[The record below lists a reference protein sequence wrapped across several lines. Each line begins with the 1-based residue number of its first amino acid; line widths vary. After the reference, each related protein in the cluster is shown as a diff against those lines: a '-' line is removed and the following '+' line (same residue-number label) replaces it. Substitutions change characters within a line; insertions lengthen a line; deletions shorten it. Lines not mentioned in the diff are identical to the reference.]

1 MKRLRCWLRYTFQN
15 LHNNTELAK
24 SPRPQFYDKEV
35 QGQYGNKLSVT
46 GANIWT
52 WLSNDVR
59 ALQLFKRIIT
69 FCIAD
74 ERMQSYFLLHPGSK
88 PALSPLPSGNVA
100 LSVDFL
106 ESFDSSAAEAKVRK
120 SLALYLCHCCDS
132 WTVFLVIPE
141 LFLPVG
147 VKA

>member
-69 FCIAD
+69 FCIVD
-74 ERMQSYFLLHPGSK
+74 ERMQS
-88 PALSPLPSGNVA
+88 
-100 LSVDFL
+100 
-106 ESFDSSAAEAKVRK
+106 
-120 SLALYLCHCCDS
+120 
-132 WTVFLVIPE
+132 
-141 LFLPVG
+141 
-147 VKA
+147 